1 MSKERRKHSSKSLE
15 FHGKATQAS
24 DGLDTMEMGNYRK
37 LGESAQNIGFV
48 KDDFTTNFSVDS
60 SNVTGNVPST
70 NEGSDISQEDD
81 KSIHSHVKPSK
92 LSKIVKFVDDNCC
105 LCFLPLQIYNYLS
118 ERSPKVMLV
127 LNTLQ
132 IVVTNTILSIV
143 DVSTD
148 VKKAYDYL
156 S

>member
-48 KDDFTTNFSVDS
+48 KDYFTTNSVDS

-70 NEGSDISQEDD
+70 NGGSDISQEDD
-81 KSIHSHVKPSK
+81 ESIHSHVKPSK

-148 VKKAYDYL
+148 VNKAYEYL

>member
-1 MSKERRKHSSKSLE
+1 MSKDRGKQSPKSLE
-15 FHGKATQAS
+15 FHENIAQTS
-24 DGLDTMEMGNYRK
+24 DRLDNMEMGNYRK

-70 NEGSDISQEDD
+70 NGGSDISQEDD
-81 KSIHSHVKPSK
+81 KSIHSHVEPSIW
-92 LSKIVKFVDDNCC
+92 SKIVKFVDENCC

-118 ERSPKVMLV
+118 ERSPKVMLI

-132 IVVTNTILSIV
+132 IVLTNTILSIV